1 MRHREAALRTCVLT
15 GSRGGMGRAICA
27 EMRRAGYR
35 VVGLDRPGSAEASG
49 DEAPDLFIASDLSD
63 MDQVRQALDVLAAE
77 DNIVTLVNCAGLYE
91 KRAVFDLTLE
101 DFDRV
106 LAVNLRAPFLLSQ
119 ELSRRMAAGGV
130 AGSIV
135 NIASINGKLG
145 SPMIPYGTSKA
156 GLIGLTRSMARTL
169 APYGIR
175 VNAIAPGTIDTPMAA
190 DVNPEQMERQMYSVA
205 MGRVGKPV
213 EIATVVRFLAGED
226 SSYMT
231 GSVVDVAG
239 GWMS

>member
-1 MRHREAALRTCVLT
+1 
-15 GSRGGMGRAICA
+15 MGRAISA

-35 VVGLDRPGSAEASG
+35 VVGIDRPGSASPEG
-49 DEAPDLFIASDLSD
+49 QEAPDRFIGCDLAD
-63 MDQVRQALDVLAAE
+63 MEAVRHALRVLESEAP
-77 DNIVTLVNCAGLYE
+77 VTTLVNCAGLYE
-91 KRAVFDLTLE
+91 KIGVFDLTLE
-101 DFDRV
+101 DLDRV

-119 ELSRRMAAGGV
+119 ELARRMVAAGI

-135 NIASINGKLG
+135 SIASINGKLG

-190 DVNPEQMERQMYSVA
+190 DVNPVQMERQMHSVA
-205 MGRVGKPV
+205 MGRVGKPA
-213 EIATVVRFLAGED
+213 EIATVVRFLAGEEA
-226 SSYMT
+226 SYMT